1 MVKAIAKAFSEIK
14 KKMTQAPILRLPG
27 FSKVFEVFCDASG
40 VGIVGVLSQ
49 EGHPI
54 AYFNEKLN
62 EAKQKYSTHDKE
74 LLLLSNPLG
83 IGEFLQGYTFIFK
96 HHVGVENKAVDTL
109 GRVIGILHSV
119 EVIVVGFK
127 RIKDEYDEC
136 KDFDEVYG
144 ALMNNHIISNID
156 FVIHDGYLFKGTR
169 LCILTS
175 FFRDFVI

>member
-83 IGEFLQGYTFIFK
+83 IGGTTFFP
-96 HHVGVENKAVDTL
+96 E
-109 GRVIGILHSV
+109 S
-119 EVIVVGFK
+119 
-127 RIKDEYDEC
+127 
-136 KDFDEVYG
+136 
-144 ALMNNHIISNID
+144 
-156 FVIHDGYLFKGTR
+156 LF
-169 LCILTS
+169 CILTIKLLS
-175 FFRDFVI
+175 I